1 MKSLGKIRRDPVSPY
16 KDFWH
21 ALRIGIGAAI
31 IIFFVTWGLAEWAL
45 K

>member
-1 MKSLGKIRRDPVSPY
+1 MKSLRNIRRDPQSPC

-31 IIFFVTWGLAEWAL
+31 IIFFMTWGLAEWL
-45 K
+45 FR